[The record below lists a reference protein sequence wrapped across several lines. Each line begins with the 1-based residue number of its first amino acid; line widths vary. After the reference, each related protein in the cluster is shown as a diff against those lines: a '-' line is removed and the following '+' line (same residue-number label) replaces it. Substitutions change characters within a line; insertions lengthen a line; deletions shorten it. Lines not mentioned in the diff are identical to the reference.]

1 MEKIAIGYA
10 FLLVWCYTR
19 AELAHRAKA
28 SDDAS
33 GEGAR
38 RLSTRRLRLLSAL
51 LVVAGLTLTVWGSGW
66 NCIFWVPSGFVLT
79 GLIQTLL
86 PIRKT
91 WH

>member
-28 SDDAS
+28 SAEAS
-33 GEGAR
+33 GQGPR
-38 RLSTRRLRLLSAL
+38 RLSTGRLRLLSAL
-51 LVVAGLTLTVWGSGW
+51 LVVVGLTLTVWGSGW
-66 NCIFWVPSGFVLT
+66 NCIFWVPAGLVLA

-86 PIRKT
+86 PIRKA